1 MNYKNSS
8 SSSTG
13 AAAVYAHDSP
23 EAISALTRLFQ
34 KHRGGGG
41 QGSGLRGLGSARHSI
56 GADRVATVGKIGG
69 VKDQPDSIV
78 GSLDLFLRR
87 RVKRKQMSVAV
98 MQSSQALAMD
108 EPATF
113 DYLIV
118 TRYDV
123 KLLSPI
129 VSWPC
134 YDKPLQVSA
143 ASQCEPGAWARF
155 NCIADHFWIVPRAYV
170 PRFSNLVGS
179 RLNLSHYTKC
189 CFAKRCLQK
198 AGHGCYN
205 VLTHHLGG
213 MDKVGFCWCV
223 IQFAPFLLR
232 RSSPARAITP
242 LLCERACL
250 CPFTTLIQ
258 PCPPCAALRDALVT
272 QATACQIRR
281 GEQTTLPVLQAWPCE
296 RECG

>member
-8 SSSTG
+8 STMSAG
-13 AAAVYAHDSP
+13 ALAVYAHDSP
-23 EAISALTRLFQ
+23 EAMSALTRLFQ
-34 KHRGGGG
+34 RHRGGSG
-41 QGSGLRGLGSARHSI
+41 QGGGLRGRHSM
-56 GADRVATVGKIGG
+56 GDRVATVGKISG

-87 RVKRKQMSVAV
+87 RVKRKQMSVV
-98 MQSSQALAMD
+98 IEHSSQALAID

-213 MDKVGFCWCV
+213 LDRVGFCWCV
-223 IQFAPFLLR
+223 RCIWRALPSPLLYTALR
-232 RSSPARAITP
+232 ASSALPTSARVRVCHEPTTPPEHAVASCGGWRLARA
-242 LLCERACL
+242 LARAQWPQTEML
-250 CPFTTLIQ
+250 TSL
-258 PCPPCAALRDALVT
+258 
-272 QATACQIRR
+272 TA
-281 GEQTTLPVLQAWPCE
+281 
-296 RECG
+296 